1 MKLDLRFFAS
11 LRETLGVSE
20 EVITVPVT
28 VKTISDLRLLLIERG
43 NPWAEV
49 LAEGKVLRCA
59 LNHHMVEAS
68 TPLQDGAEVAFFPP
82 VTGG

>member
-11 LRETLGVSE
+11 LREALGVSE

>member
-11 LRETLGVSE
+11 LREALGVSE
-20 EVITVPVT
+20 EAITVPVT

>member
-1 MKLDLRFFAS
+1 MKLELRFFAS
-11 LRETLGVSE
+11 LREALGVSQ
-20 EVITVPVT
+20 EVIEVPGS
-28 VKTISDLRLLLIERG
+28 VKTISDLRMYLIGRG

-59 LNHHMVEAS
+59 LDHHMVDAS
-68 TPLQDGAEVAFFPP
+68 TTLQEGAEVAFFPP